1 MPLKAI
7 ALSIKPGGS
16 IDRVGIGGRMRTS
29 GENVVTLEVEGGLGE
44 IDVAGGITA
53 DGRGSDAVRT
63 SHEISGLDKLK
74 IHATPRTSPDG
85 VGIARLRKATKSV
98 RIRRFHGRG
107 RTRTC
112 PASGDCCLRRFAPV
126 YAPSPT

>member
-1 MPLKAI
+1 VSLVKGVQMPLKAI

-16 IDRVGIGGRMRTS
+16 IDRVRIGGRMRTS

-63 SHEISGLDKLK
+63 SHEIPGLDKLE
-74 IHATPRTSPDG
+74 IHATHRLGVARTP
-85 VGIARLRKATKSV
+85 
-98 RIRRFHGRG
+98 
-107 RTRTC
+107 
-112 PASGDCCLRRFAPV
+112 
-126 YAPSPT
+126 